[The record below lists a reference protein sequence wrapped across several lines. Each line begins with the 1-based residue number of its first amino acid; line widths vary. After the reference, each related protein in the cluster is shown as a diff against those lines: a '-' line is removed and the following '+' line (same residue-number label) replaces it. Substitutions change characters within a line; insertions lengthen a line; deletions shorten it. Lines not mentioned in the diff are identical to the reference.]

1 MTISSTLRNRRDKC
15 CRNIHQMPQGCVWK
29 VVGLNIS
36 DPVVTST
43 WSGSVN
49 DMVLNPSVYVLS
61 DITRTGWNFYR
72 RHSYTD
78 LSTLFQKKPT
88 EEGHCRERNM
98 SQKSFISLEYQDLL
112 KKKTSKL
119 LQTLQMHDL
128 TLNGW

>member
-1 MTISSTLRNRRDKC
+1 MIWFSIPPFMFFQISLVLVGIFRGD
-15 CRNIHQMPQGCVWK
+15 IHI
-29 VVGLNIS
+29 LIY
-36 DPVVTST
+36 
-43 WSGSVN
+43 
-49 DMVLNPSVYVLS
+49 LHY
-61 DITRTGWNFYR
+61 F
-72 RHSYTD
+72 
-78 LSTLFQKKPT
+78 KKNPT